1 MILSKVVLQNW
12 MRFRGEHVLHLEPK
26 VYAISARRDGDVE
39 MSNWQGKT
47 SLVEAI
53 RFALYGEHRFR
64 TEDEWLTRGEDSG
77 GVELQFDSNYWVD
90 RSRKRGTRT
99 ALKEGF
105 LGPAQPSAKGDFAQ
119 VAIVR
124 VAGLDLRDF
133 EATVYFGQ
141 RGAAQLVLTEASRRM
156 EVVEGWLRLE
166 PLMRAEAHNA
176 DKIRTVEAKLAAARA
191 GTAFHV
197 QVEAREL
204 DGQTLVGLEQVLS
217 RASQEGFSLAADIA
231 ELEGQLA
238 RTAEMAKAEE
248 RAAAYQRLVEE
259 GKELA
264 ALVAQCDL
272 PELEKSLAD
281 ATRAKDALMERKAV
295 LTDEVEKRRSVARGK
310 FSGTCPV
317 AGFACP
323 ATDKV
328 NAMTEETTALH
339 EAALHDHNTVYLRLR
354 AASDVERELR
364 EKWDHAREM
373 RSRLE
378 AMRERAKREKAEV
391 PSAPSSL
398 PSESALLPEL
408 LGARRQDLEA
418 SKEET
423 AQIRGRIGRVREA
436 MRQRE
441 VASKEVIQL
450 QRQLT
455 TLQEAAQILGRR
467 GARRTIAEPFLEEL
481 ETGANEAL
489 AECGVDL
496 SVKVLWEHEGK
507 DLART
512 CPTCGSSFPESARVK
527 ECERCG
533 AARGRNVINR
543 LEFEFSDRSAAA
555 EDLAGVAIQLAAS
568 AWLRRARGSALSIAV
583 LDEPMAHCDKAN
595 RRALTR
601 AFTQML
607 AGRFQIAQAF
617 VVTHTA
623 ESNAFPGS
631 IVVTGKG
638 SYSTVEVVS

>member
-12 MRFRGEHVLHLEPK
+12 MRFCGEHVLNLEPK

-77 GVELQFDSNYWVD
+77 GVELQFDSNYCVD
-90 RSRKRGTRT
+90 RSRKRGKRT
-99 ALKEGF
+99 ALEEGF
-105 LGPAQPSAKGDFAQ
+105 LGPTQPSAKGDLAQ
-119 VAIVR
+119 AAIVR
-124 VAGLDLRDF
+124 ATGLDLRDF

-166 PLMRAEAHNA
+166 PLMRAEAYNA
-176 DKIRTVEAKLAAARA
+176 DKIRAVEAKLAAARA
-191 GTAFHV
+191 GTDFHV

-204 DGQTLVGLEQVLS
+204 DGQTLVGLEQALA
-217 RASQEGFSLAADIA
+217 RALQEGSSLAADVA

-238 RTAEMAKAEE
+238 GAAEVAKAEE

-264 ALVAQCDL
+264 ALVAQYDL
-272 PELEKSLAD
+272 PELEKSLAA
-281 ATRAKDALMERKAV
+281 ATRAKNALVERNAV
-295 LTDEVEKRRSVARGK
+295 LSDEVKKRQSVARGK

-317 AGFACP
+317 AGFTCP
-323 ATDKV
+323 VTDKV
-328 NAMTEETTALH
+328 NAMTEETKALH
-339 EAALHDHNTVYLRLR
+339 EVALHEHDTVYRRLQV
-354 AASDVERELR
+354 ASDAERELR
-364 EKWDHAREM
+364 EKWDRAREM

-378 AMRERAKREKAEV
+378 AMRERARREKAEV
-391 PSAPSSL
+391 PSETSL
-398 PSESALLPEL
+398 PSEFALLPGL
-408 LGARRQDLEA
+408 LGVRRQELEA
-418 SKEET
+418 STGET

-436 MRQRE
+436 IRQRE
-441 VASKEVIQL
+441 VAGKEVVQL

-607 AGRFQIAQAF
+607 AGRFQIDQAF
-617 VVTHTA
+617 VVTHTS